1 MYGNFSSGDRLPL
14 VRYNPCCHFIH
25 HVANNTRRWHR
36 VSSRSLTA
44 QILDGAI
51 QNSPHSGHRAKENSI
66 QLLSGDS
73 EADPAES
80 NLPLGVFPAFM
91 EAFRILEKLFPVL
104 RVGYL
109 FMLMVLGNVNK
120 MFVCF
125 SMVLLLLL
133 LFVVCVFLLFIVC
146 CVFAVVC
153 CFCVFGWFVFG
164 GRIFSLVYSLLVVLI
179 CHSRE
184 FWTDQANN
192 RIHTQICH
200 QTSALL
206 PV

>member
-66 QLLSGDS
+66 RLLSGDS

-133 LFVVCVFLLFIVC
+133 LFVVFFFYCLLFVVFLLLFVVFVC
-146 CVFAVVC
+146 LV
-153 CFCVFGWFVFG
+153 GWFLGVGF
-164 GRIFSLVYSLLVVLI
+164 FHWFTAYQ
-179 CHSRE
+179 
-184 FWTDQANN
+184 WY
-192 RIHTQICH
+192 
-200 QTSALL
+200 
-206 PV
+206 